1 MKVFVTGVEGYIGS
15 LLAPLLM
22 QHGHEVVGTDTG
34 YYRDGWL
41 YSDSQSNSCFPRFIN
56 RDLRNITEAD
66 LTAVSRILLEFSRRH
81 KTLNRSVLL

>member
-15 LLAPLLM
+15 LLAPLLV

-41 YSDSQSNSCFPRFIN
+41 YSDSKTLSCFPKFLN
-56 RDLRNITEAD
+56 RDLRSITQAD
-66 LTAVSRILLEFSRRH
+66 LEVLMLSFTWPNYPMTRWERT
-81 KTLNRSVLL
+81 TLR